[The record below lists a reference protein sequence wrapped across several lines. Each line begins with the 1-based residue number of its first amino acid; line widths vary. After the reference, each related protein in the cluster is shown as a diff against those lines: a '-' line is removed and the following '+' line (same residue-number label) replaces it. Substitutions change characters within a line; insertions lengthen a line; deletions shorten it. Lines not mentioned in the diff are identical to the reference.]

1 MYNVEKNT
9 LQLNAMSPVKASLVN
24 WLISDKSATLP
35 DKEADLF
42 FSWQRRGKTS
52 RTKLQSFQ
60 ATRLCA

>member
-9 LQLNAMSPVKASLVN
+9 LQLNEMFPVKASLVN

-42 FSWQRRGKTS
+42 FNRQRLS
-52 RTKLQSFQ
+52 V
-60 ATRLCA
+60 